1 MAADCISPGKSWPS
15 SASRPASASTRPP
28 SAGSVREGSPG
39 QLSIAMSQRPTS
51 AGSVHDSVGR
61 PSTASLYRPASAG
74 STAPTSA
81 EGPSRPRSAQSQ
93 ASPNPASAP
102 SARRAS
108 LETEGSVARS
118 AQGDSPSRAN
128 RPLGPRSL
136 ENTTQGSDLS
146 RRAVEEE
153 LQQPV
158 LTPVPNSLATPL
170 EKQIGTAIG
179 LKGRSRIVPRLP
191 RDVVQCLHGQSCCW
205 RWLARAALEQI
216 HGSSLASMSLA
227 DGVTLMKEEL
237 EQLREEHSIK
247 ETERGR
253 AEAAEENLASLQ
265 KQLAATKVDYKE
277 FRALERSHGHL
288 QEEAASLRI
297 STGSLMAQLEVQKQ
311 DSARQLAAMSGKA
324 DAEVAALR
332 LRAEQAEKELAKS
345 QATET
350 ELRQTVAGLIQGR
363 DEAEKKKH
371 TSPVS
376 TRRVRSA
383 RRANRKSSN
392 KDGSRS
398 KSRPGG
404 KQRGRRK

>member
-1 MAADCISPGKSWPS
+1 
-15 SASRPASASTRPP
+15 
-28 SAGSVREGSPG
+28 
-39 QLSIAMSQRPTS
+39 MSQRPTS

-227 DGVTLMKEEL
+227 DGVTLMKEDGPSAA
-237 EQLREEHSIK
+237 QLL
-247 ETERGR
+247 TEWNVSCRIQHHTVR
-253 AEAAEENLASLQ
+253 MLRQFALMVWSQKHAPHTINLTLQISYKPVNSAPAQNASSFLSLKQ
-265 KQLAATKVDYKE
+265 DQLA
-277 FRALERSHGHL
+277 RA
-288 QEEAASLRI
+288 
-297 STGSLMAQLEVQKQ
+297 
-311 DSARQLAAMSGKA
+311 
-324 DAEVAALR
+324 
-332 LRAEQAEKELAKS
+332 
-345 QATET
+345 
-350 ELRQTVAGLIQGR
+350 
-363 DEAEKKKH
+363 
-371 TSPVS
+371 
-376 TRRVRSA
+376 
-383 RRANRKSSN
+383 
-392 KDGSRS
+392 
-398 KSRPGG
+398 
-404 KQRGRRK
+404 